1 MTTHDPSTIDALPD
15 TMTNQR
21 SGTMMMS
28 GCGILTNGKGTRR
41 YIYIIS
47 YVYLVFQICHYL
59 FYRHRTVILCI
70 VENMVISIWTS
81 CVRVIE

>member
-41 YIYIIS
+41 YLYINITG
-47 YVYLVFQICHYL
+47 VNIICHYL